1 MAKKNLSLLRGSLT
15 VIILALLVYVI
26 IFFFFP
32 DISIKYFG
40 DAFNKEKALE
50 NCIVSLVYKV
60 DYMTEEEK
68 AVFEEYLSTEKGK
81 EMVREISSAV
91 SKGGDAIKELYENP
105 EFQSAFSNLK
115 EVMSPES
122 FSKLYEETKSSAEK
136 LFSWYKK

>member
-1 MAKKNLSLLRGSLT
+1 
-15 VIILALLVYVI
+15 
-26 IFFFFP
+26 
-32 DISIKYFG
+32 
-40 DAFNKEKALE
+40 
-50 NCIVSLVYKV
+50 
-60 DYMTEEEK
+60 
-68 AVFEEYLSTEKGK
+68 
-81 EMVREISSAV
+81 MVREISSAV

>member
-50 NCIVSLVYKV
+50 NSL
-60 DYMTEEEK
+60 
-68 AVFEEYLSTEKGK
+68 G
-81 EMVREISSAV
+81 
-91 SKGGDAIKELYENP
+91 
-105 EFQSAFSNLK
+105 
-115 EVMSPES
+115 
-122 FSKLYEETKSSAEK
+122 
-136 LFSWYKK
+136 

>member
-50 NCIVSLVYKV
+50 NSIVSLVYKV
-60 DYMTEEEK
+60 DYMTDEEK
-68 AVFEEYLSTEKGK
+68 AVFL
-81 EMVREISSAV
+81 M
-91 SKGGDAIKELYENP
+91 
-105 EFQSAFSNLK
+105 
-115 EVMSPES
+115 PES
-122 FSKLYEETKSSAEK
+122 RRLV
-136 LFSWYKK
+136 